1 MNNNE
6 EILASDAVGSRLFII
21 GGMLLIV
28 AGMIFGDLY
37 AVFILHP
44 NVDQI
49 SSAMA
54 AATTAISSHDA
65 DAVWQHF
72 GQLGGFLE
80 NAGTK
85 KDTHVHIIHVGY
97 LALLLAFLQ
106 SRIRLNDRFK
116 VMLARLFLVMAVV
129 LPVSIFLIHY
139 VGLVYSPL
147 ETIGWA
153 SISADL
159 SGLLLAFV
167 ILIQLWGL
175 LGSARRQPETGPFSP
190 ALGGIGWM
198 LLKGGAVLVLLGF
211 LFGAWYAGVQMQ
223 AHEARELTILGQI
236 VEQAHAANQTAAAQS
251 LLAYGQL
258 QGERAVAI
266 AAHAHMVE
274 FGLLAMMTSLIQPF
288 IFLSL
293 VWRQRLAM
301 MLLIGGALLPVAVY
315 AEIWFGLLAGGVADI
330 AGLLVIIAL
339 TGMLAGVLRHTGAQD
354 SLGEAR

>member
-6 EILASDAVGSRLFII
+6 KMLASDALGSRLFVI

-44 NVDQI
+44 NVDRI
-49 SSAMA
+49 SA
-54 AATTAISSHDA
+54 ALAGAASAISSHDV
-65 DAVWQHF
+65 DTVWRNF
-72 GQLGGFLE
+72 AQLGGYLE

-85 KDTHVHIIHVGY
+85 KDTHVHIIQVGY

-106 SRIRLNDRFK
+106 SRVRLNDRLK
-116 VMLARLFLVMAVV
+116 VVLARLFLAMAVV

-147 ETIGWA
+147 ESIGWA

-159 SGLLLAFV
+159 SGLLLAFIV
-167 ILIQLWGL
+167 LIQLWGL
-175 LGSARRQPETGPFSP
+175 MGSARSRPEAAPFSP
-190 ALGGIGWM
+190 TLGEIGWL

-211 LFGAWYAGVQMQ
+211 LFGAWYAGVQMPT
-223 AHEARELTILGQI
+223 HEARELATLKEIIGQAYGAD
-236 VEQAHAANQTAAAQS
+236 QAATDQS
-251 LLAYGQL
+251 LLAYGRL
-258 QGERAVAI
+258 QGERAVSI

-274 FGLLAMMTSLIQPF
+274 FGILAMMTSLIQPF
-288 IFLSL
+288 VYLSL
-293 VWRQRLAM
+293 AWRRRMAV
-301 MLLIGGALLPVAVY
+301 LLLTGGALLPVAVY

-339 TGMLAGVLRHTGAQD
+339 TGMLAGVLRHTGALD
-354 SLGEAR
+354 SKGSQA